1 VKKFDIMSPLPH
13 PLQSKLPQTGTT
25 IFAVMSRM
33 AKEQQALNL
42 SQGFPDFPVSQPLID
57 RVHFYMQKG
66 YNQYAPLEGIE
77 PLREAVCSKAADLY
91 GSDFHPEREVNV
103 TAGATQAIYT
113 AIASV
118 VQEKDEVILFSP
130 AYDSYAP
137 AVEIHGGVPV
147 YSCLR
152 PPDYSIDWEEVK
164 TLISPRT
171 RMIVINTPHNPTGT
185 VLNETDMKTLDKI
198 TRGTDIIVL
207 SDEVYEHIIF
217 NGKTHWS
224 ALRFPNLRER
234 SFVIFSFGKMFHCTG
249 WKIGYCLAPE
259 FLMKEFRSI
268 HQFLVYC
275 CNTPVQFA
283 LADFLQDP
291 ENYLHIAEMYQQK
304 RDIFL
309 NKLQDSRFRIRP
321 ASGSYFQLLDYSRIT
336 DENDMDFAARLTRE
350 HKIASIPV
358 SVFYPDKR
366 DEKVLRFCF
375 AKQEETLE
383 KASDILCRI

>member
-164 TLISPRT
+164 TLMSPRT